1 MISPPMQA
9 QTHWYRSGYVW
20 LVLAPL
26 VITVVGFFY
35 TMHLL
40 FASGNIDQLPGLGSK
55 LGKIYTDQVSV
66 PITAVLQSE
75 QSVAAADDYR
85 AQLLLTLP
93 ATVTTA
99 AGERV
104 QPGNV
109 LELHILHPTLS
120 NRDRQLLLQRSL
132 RDHVAQLDAPL
143 PEHGVLWLRDPASDW
158 QQIVPYRLRGD
169 RLLLGRAVDEQ

>member
-1 MISPPMQA
+1 MNGVDTA

-26 VITVVGFFY
+26 LVTVVAFFY

-66 PITAVLQSE
+66 PIQASLQLEQTATAST
-75 QSVAAADDYR
+75 DYR

-99 AGERV
+99 NADRV
-104 QPGNV
+104 QLGDK
-109 LELHILHPTLS
+109 LDLHILHPTLTD
-120 NRDRQLLLQRSL
+120 RDRELQLRRSL
-132 RDHVAQLDAPL
+132 REYVVPLSAPL
-143 PEHGVLWLRDPASDW
+143 PERGTFWLRDPLSDW
-158 QQIVPYRLRGD
+158 QQIVPFQMRGD
-169 RLLLGRAVDEQ
+169 KLLLGREVDEQ

>member
-1 MISPPMQA
+1 MNVVNTA

-26 VITVVGFFY
+26 LVTVVAFLY
-35 TMHLL
+35 TMYLL

-66 PITAVLQSE
+66 PIQASLQVKTATAS
-75 QSVAAADDYR
+75 ADYR

-99 AGERV
+99 NADRV
-104 QPGNV
+104 QLGDQ
-109 LELHILHPTLS
+109 LDLHILHPTLTD
-120 NRDRQLLLQRSL
+120 RDRELQLRRSL
-132 RDHVAQLDAPL
+132 REYVVQLSAPL
-143 PEHGVLWLRDPASDW
+143 PERGTLWLRDPLSDW
-158 QQIVPYRLRGD
+158 QQIVPFQMRGD
-169 RLLLGRAVDEQ
+169 KLLLGLEVGDQ